1 MIKDLF
7 SDNETSHILDL
18 ADADIMLFP
27 RFFDIDEADYYLKE
41 LLAQVEWSEQVIK
54 LYGKEHKVPRLS
66 AWYADDNKS
75 YEYSGLRTVGLPW
88 LTILKEIKNKLRDVC
103 DAPFNS
109 VLVNR
114 YRNGNDSVGWHA
126 DDEPEL
132 GRNPVIASISFG
144 EERIFHLKHKY
155 DKTLKT
161 SIVLPHGSLLLM
173 QGETQS
179 NWLHQISKSKRNMD
193 ERLNLTFRLVK

>member
-7 SDNETSHILDL
+7 SDKDTCHTIDL
-18 ADADIMLFP
+18 AGADIRLFP
-27 RFFDIDEADYYLKE
+27 YYFDTDEADYYLKE
-41 LLAQVEWSEQVIK
+41 LLTQVEWSEQVIK

-88 LTILKEIKNKLRDVC
+88 LTILKDIKNKLQDVC
-103 DAPFNS
+103 DTPFNS

-114 YRNGNDSVGWHA
+114 YRNGSDSVGWHA

-132 GRNPVIASISFG
+132 GCNPVIASLSFG
-144 EERIFHLKHKY
+144 EERTFHLKHKY
-155 DKTLKT
+155 DKSLKT

-173 QGETQS
+173 QGATQS
-179 NWLHQISKSKRNMD
+179 HWLHQIAKSKRDMD
-193 ERLNLTFRLVK
+193 ERINLTFRLVK

>member
-7 SDNETSHILDL
+7 ADKNTCYIIDL
-18 ADADIMLFP
+18 PDAEICLYP
-27 RFFDIDEADYYLKE
+27 YFFDEDEADYYLKE
-41 LLAQVEWSEQVIK
+41 LISQVAWSEQTIK
-54 LYGKEHKVPRLS
+54 VYGKEHKVPRLS

-88 LTILKEIKNKLRDVC
+88 LAILTEIKNKVQTTC
-103 DAPFNS
+103 GTAFNS

-114 YRNGNDSVGWHA
+114 YRNGRDSVGWHA

-132 GRNPVIASISFG
+132 GRDPVIASVSFG
-144 EERIFHLKHKY
+144 EERTFQLKHKY

-173 QGETQS
+173 QGATQS
-179 NWLHQISKSKRNMD
+179 NWLHQIAKSSRDMD
-193 ERLNLTFRLVK
+193 ERINLTFRFVK